1 MLKVGP
7 GILGGA
13 ATVIPSHLPT
23 IIGCDDASVL
33 RLLGKE
39 VGEN

>member
-13 ATVIPSHLPT
+13 ATVIISDLPT

-33 RLLGKE
+33 RVVGKE

>member
-1 MLKVGP
+1 MPKVGP

-23 IIGCDDASVL
+23 IIGCDDAAVL
-33 RLLGKE
+33 RVVGKE